1 MGVRAVK
8 QPRSKWW
15 YAAIA
20 TIVFAIVDQF
30 NLLLKL
36 IGWRRFISEWLIV
49 LGIRNAFEVATC
61 FIAVA
66 IAHRFGFK
74 RAARE
79 LGLLTPIGRGLVF
92 AIVASL
98 PMLIA
103 FALTSDVNPKMTF
116 LTVGVG
122 CFIAPFA
129 EEVLYRGFLFR
140 QLYLR
145 ARLGFWI
152 SALLPSIL
160 FAAAHLY
167 QSDNLMVL
175 LGIIAITGTGGIGFC
190 WFFMKW
196 RYNIWA
202 VFGLHATMNLWW
214 EVFAVDDTAL
224 GGWLAN
230 GARLGTVIVAV
241 LLTIYKDKI
250 WKPLP
255 SEQAME
261 EPDDYTPTGTGESGM
276 PRNAA
281 CAASM
286 CERMTDAA
294 HSGSRASRAL
304 TISR

>member
-1 MGVRAVK
+1 MK
-8 QPRSKWW
+8 QPRSRLW

-20 TIVFAIVDQF
+20 VLVFAFIDQYNAF
-30 NLLLKL
+30 LKL

-61 FIAVA
+61 LIAVA
-66 IAHRFGFK
+66 ITHRFGFK

-79 LGLLTPIGRGLVF
+79 LGLLAPMGRGLAF
-92 AIVASL
+92 AAIATL
-98 PMLIA
+98 PMLIV
-103 FALTSDVNPKMTF
+103 FALTSSVNPKMTF

-129 EEVLYRGFLFR
+129 EEVLYRSFLFR
-140 QLYLR
+140 QLYRR

-152 SALLPSIL
+152 SALFPSVL

-167 QSDNLMVL
+167 QSDDLTEL
-175 LGIIAITGTGGIGFC
+175 LGIVAITGTGGIGFC

-196 RYNIWA
+196 RDNVWA
-202 VFGLHATMNLWW
+202 VFGLHAGMNLWW

-230 GARLGTVIVAV
+230 GARLATVIVAV

-255 SEQAME
+255 SEAANVELTSE
-261 EPDDYTPTGTGESGM
+261 EKATEQRDPG
-276 PRNAA
+276 
-281 CAASM
+281 
-286 CERMTDAA
+286 
-294 HSGSRASRAL
+294 AL
-304 TISR
+304 TVAR

>member
-1 MGVRAVK
+1 
-8 QPRSKWW
+8 
-15 YAAIA
+15 
-20 TIVFAIVDQF
+20 
-30 NLLLKL
+30 
-36 IGWRRFISEWLIV
+36 
-49 LGIRNAFEVATC
+49 
-61 FIAVA
+61 
-66 IAHRFGFK
+66 
-74 RAARE
+74 
-79 LGLLTPIGRGLVF
+79 
-92 AIVASL
+92 
-98 PMLIA
+98 MLIA
-103 FALTSDVNPKMTF
+103 FALTSNVNPNMTF
-116 LTVGVG
+116 LTVGVL

-129 EEVLYRGFLFR
+129 EEVLFRGFLFR

-160 FAAAHLY
+160 FAAKHLY
-167 QSDNLMVL
+167 QSDNLMEL
-175 LGIIAITGTGGIGFC
+175 LGIVAITGTGGIGFC

-202 VFGLHATMNLWW
+202 VFGLHSFMNLWW

-230 GARLGTVIVAV
+230 GARLGTVVVAV

-261 EPDDYTPTGTGESGM
+261 EPGDYTPTGPDESGM
-276 PRNAA
+276 PRSAA
-281 CAASM
+281 CAARM

-294 HSGSRASRAL
+294 HSGSRASSAL